1 MQFTNNAQSAQWA
14 SISATSS
21 GKLVIGTQ
29 TDGVGVGGTPSYPF
43 HVQSS
48 NVNIVG
54 IESSGAET
62 KVNLVNT
69 STNGRTYSII
79 SGGSG
84 GSFAGGLFGIW
95 DNTASQIR
103 MSINASGDIRLN
115 GGLQMGSRSR
125 TQNQTGGLGQVFGS
139 VFSDEFGTGNRVAYF
154 SGTSGVSTWYG
165 TTTKVFAAIDGSGT
179 DGLSFW
185 SNDSNGSWANIIN
198 YGASSITFN
207 RVLSIATWRGSIDRA
222 WDNYPSITINNT
234 TDLGPQGEFRIHGYP
249 GGSGGDYSINL
260 RIDGSYLNLS
270 DARIKTNVTPI
281 TGALDLVGNLNGVRY
296 QKMNRSLQPE
306 THTNI
311 NNGVKFGLIAQD
323 SIEFIPECIAQTP
336 NATPLENGWCD
347 EYAVDY
353 SQLTPLLIEAIKELS
368 NQVKDLTNQINNQG

>member
-14 SISATSS
+14 NISATSS

-48 NVNIVG
+48 NFNIVG

-103 MSINASGDIRLN
+103 ISINASGDIRLN

-139 VFSDEFGTGNRVAYF
+139 VFSDEFATGNRVAYF
-154 SGTSGVSTWYG
+154 GGTSGVSTWYG
-165 TTTKVFAAIDGSGT
+165 TTTKVFAAIDGQGT
-179 DGLSFW
+179 EGLSFW

-198 YGASSITFN
+198 YGASVITFN
-207 RVLSIATWRGSIDRA
+207 RPLDIATWRGRLDRA

-234 TDLGPQGEFRIHGYP
+234 TDLGPQGEFRIHGAP
-249 GGSGGDYSINL
+249 GGSGGDFSIVT
-260 RIDGSYLNLS
+260 RSDGGYVTGS
-270 DARIKTNVTPI
+270 DARIKRNITPI
-281 TGALDLVGNLNGVRY
+281 SNALSLVNEICGIKYQRVNRDLEI
-296 QKMNRSLQPE
+296 E

-311 NNGVKFGLIAQD
+311 ANGVKFGVIAQD
-323 SIEFIPECIAQTP
+323 CIELIPECITKSIGVE
-336 NATPLENGWCD
+336 PLENGWCD

-353 SQLTPLLIEAIKELS
+353 SQLTPLLIEAVKEL
-368 NQVKDLTNQINNQG
+368 NQKIEDLTNQINNQG

>member
-48 NVNIVG
+48 NYLLAG
-54 IESSGAET
+54 FQSSGAET
-62 KVNLVNT
+62 KIDLINT

-95 DNTASQIR
+95 DNTASTLR
-103 MSINASGDIRLN
+103 LSITSTGDIRLN

-139 VFSDEFGTGNRVAYF
+139 VFSDEFATGNRVAYF
-154 SGTSGVSTWYG
+154 GGTSGVSTWYG
-165 TTTKVFAAIDGSGT
+165 TTSKVFAAIDGQGT
-179 DGLSFW
+179 EGLSFW
-185 SNDSNGSWANIIN
+185 SNDVNGGWANIIN
-198 YGASSITFN
+198 YGASLITFN
-207 RVLSIATWRGSIDRA
+207 RPLDFATWRGRIDRA
-222 WDNYPSITINNT
+222 WDNYPSITIYNT

-249 GGSGGDYSINL
+249 GAGGDYSINL

-270 DARIKTNVTPI
+270 DARIKTNITPI
-281 TGALDLVGNLNGVRY
+281 VGALDIVSNLNGVRY
-296 QKMNRSLQPE
+296 QRMNRSLQPE

-323 SIEFIPECIAQTP
+323 SIPFIPECVSQTIDAQ
-336 NATPLENGWCD
+336 PLENGWCD
-347 EYAVDY
+347 EYAMDY
-353 SQLTPLLIEAIKELS
+353 AQLTPLLIEAIKELS